1 MPLPIFAAAI
11 SAIGPML
18 AQKGL
23 DLLSGVFKGTID
35 KGTEQIGEL
44 IKANTGIEIT
54 DVADDKLTDEQ
65 WAALKEFEHLHQ
77 EELLAYLQG
86 MEVARMDRHTVEP
99 ADRADAR
106 SLQKNA
112 LQSGDKLAS
121 QFIYWYAILVTLLT
135 FTFIFIAVFKYPA
148 DNPGAG
154 RVIDTVLGFLLGVSL
169 SAIIQF
175 FFGSSQGSSN
185 KQKHIERLTEKVG
198 LMEQERT
205 RRTGGQS

>member
-1 MPLPIFAAAI
+1 MPVPILAAAM

-18 AQKGL
+18 AKRGL
-23 DLLSGVFKGTID
+23 DLLSGVFKGTVD
-35 KGTEQIGEL
+35 KGTERISEL
-44 IKANTGIEIT
+44 IREKTGIEIT
-54 DVADDKLTDEQ
+54 DAAEDKLTEEQ
-65 WAALKEFEHLHQ
+65 WATLKEFEHLYQ
-77 EELLAYLQG
+77 EQLLTYLQELG
-86 MEVARMDRHTVEP
+86 TRQVETTKIEQ

-106 SLQKNA
+106 SLQKAA
-112 LQSGDKLAS
+112 LESEDKFAS
-121 QFIYWYAILVTLLT
+121 RFIYGYAILVTLLT
-135 FTFIFIAVFKYPA
+135 FAFIFIAVYNYPV

-205 RRTGGQS
+205 KRTGGQT

>member
-1 MPLPIFAAAI
+1 MPLPILAAAM

-18 AQKGL
+18 AHKGL
-23 DLLSGVFKGTID
+23 DLLSGVFKGTVD
-35 KGTEQIGEL
+35 KDTEKISEL
-44 IKANTGIEIT
+44 IKEKTGIEII

-65 WAALKEFEHLHQ
+65 WAALKEFEHLYQ
-77 EELLAYLQG
+77 EQLLTYLQG
-86 MEVARMDRHTVEP
+86 LDAAQMELVTVEP
-99 ADRADAR
+99 ADRIEAL
-106 SLQKNA
+106 SVQKAA
-112 LQSGDKLAS
+112 LVSDDKFAGR
-121 QFIYWYAILVTLLT
+121 FIYGYAILVTVLT
-135 FTFIFIAVFKYPA
+135 FSFIFIAVFFYPERA
-148 DNPGAG
+148 GAA